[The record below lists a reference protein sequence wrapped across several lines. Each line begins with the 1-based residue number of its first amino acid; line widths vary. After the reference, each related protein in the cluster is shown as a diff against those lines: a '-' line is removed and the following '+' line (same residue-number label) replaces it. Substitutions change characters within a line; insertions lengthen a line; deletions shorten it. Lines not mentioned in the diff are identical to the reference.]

1 MVELRRP
8 SFHTV
13 HLSCIL
19 VVVLLSWN
27 YFLPLWNDAFT
38 HLSFLDGQVTEAF
51 PPSAFSDIRPV
62 SFRSDVG
69 RKNLDFP
76 DHPIQWRD
84 LDAPPPCRRG
94 WEQQQ
99 QRAGEYPGGEQW
111 TRGRADL
118 HVPRPSRKGRCRS
131 YNQGCESAFILCR
144 YGSSSFFRCGSGSSC
159 FLNADPDPA

>member
-38 HLSFLDGQVTEAF
+38 HLSFLYGQVTEAF

-62 SFRSDVG
+62 SFRSDVR
-69 RKNLDFP
+69 RKNLVFP
-76 DHPIQWRD
+76 DHPIQWRV
-84 LDAPPPCRRG
+84 LDAPPPPRVDV
-94 WEQQQ
+94 
-99 QRAGEYPGGEQW
+99 GE
-111 TRGRADL
+111 
-118 HVPRPSRKGRCRS
+118 
-131 YNQGCESAFILCR
+131 
-144 YGSSSFFRCGSGSSC
+144 SSSSSVLENILEASSGLEAGRTYMYLVHPGKVGAVPTIRAVNPHSFCAGTDPTVFFD
-159 FLNADPDPA
+159 ADPDPAVF